1 MEMLLDISLGSPP
14 VLEFADCRLIAT
26 ICFEIF
32 AFSIA
37 GLMALYFHKK
47 NEQADKNDSLIE
59 GTPGFRY
66 TT

>member
-1 MEMLLDISLGSPP
+1 M
-14 VLEFADCRLIAT
+14 
-26 ICFEIF
+26 CFEAF

-37 GLMALYFHKK
+37 GLMAFYFHKK
-47 NEQADKNDSLIE
+47 NEQADKDGSLIE